1 MAQRSARQMSVD
13 ELRTQISQRLR
24 SNAAFSKTVYQEQ
37 PIIMTGTQL
46 KSFVPDAIREA
57 RQLAR
62 SHYAQGASTTEVFYE
77 QARMLAGFEDD
88 FDFAGSFS
96 HYYPTYEDMSNE
108 QLRGYFTWRTQVR
121 RGAVKQG
128 QLSFA
133 YLYLYELIN
142 LVGVADALDGYRAML
157 DFGTAYRQFD
167 ATFGKTFDRWLD
179 DFVIYYGLDATLLRT
194 HSFAT
199 RDVAFDVLLH
209 REDRTQDELFDALV
223 TLGDHDIEGS
233 PFCLE
238 HEAELR
244 RLVAHTYEVA
254 AHHHETKLKQ
264 TLPEKL
270 AGRLEKERFWP
281 FERAVFA
288 NPLAIETASLVISP
302 HDTVFCRNGAWF
314 RVRHPKLEAPLPWVT
329 QLLETC
335 ECILRDAYQYPNTL
349 EVTLTTK
356 YLVKAAKTLARQMAD
371 EARER
376 EARAVHFDF
385 GKLDHIRQA
394 ASETCEKLIVDDDES
409 LGASGAGAALQAARG
424 TRETRPLQK
433 GTPASGASGAGAAL
447 QAARTAQHI
456 PSGPDEIRP
465 LQKDNSPLDSTE
477 SAFLALLLD
486 GGDLRAFEREHACI
500 ASVLVDSINDKLY
513 DTFADICID
522 ASSGEPIIIEDYRQ
536 DLQSIV

>member
-88 FDFAGSFS
+88 FDFTGSFS

-108 QLRGYFTWRTQVR
+108 QLRGYFAWRTQVR

-179 DFVIYYGLDATLLRT
+179 DFVIYYGLDATLVRT
-194 HSFAT
+194 HSFAA

-223 TLGDHDIEGS
+223 TLGSYAIGES
-233 PFCLE
+233 PFFLE
-238 HEAELR
+238 HEPELR
-244 RLVAHTYEVA
+244 HLVTHVYGVA
-254 AHHHETKLKQ
+254 AHHHESKLKQ

-270 AGRLEKERFWP
+270 AGRLERERLWP

-288 NPLAIETASLVISP
+288 NPLAIETADLAISP
-302 HDTVFCRNGAWF
+302 HDIILCRNGAWF
-314 RVRHPKLEAPLPWVT
+314 RVRYPKLEAPLPWVT

-335 ECILRDAYQYPNTL
+335 ECVLRDAYQYPNTL
-349 EVTLTTK
+349 ECTLTTK
-356 YLVKAAKTLARQMAD
+356 YLLKAAKTLARQMAD

-394 ASETCEKLIVDDDES
+394 ASETCEKLIVKEELESSVITDDKRLSCNEEAQGGMEPRS
-409 LGASGAGAALQAARG
+409 SERAPRPWLGGSEHRGDVSPCVDAA
-424 TRETRPLQK
+424 TC
-433 GTPASGASGAGAAL
+433 
-447 QAARTAQHI
+447 I
-456 PSGPDEIRP
+456 PSTSS
-465 LQKDNSPLDSTE
+465 LSPTE

-486 GGDLRAFEREHACI
+486 GGDLRAFERAHACI

-513 DTFADICID
+513 DEFADICID
-522 ASSGEPIIIEDYRQ
+522 AASDEPVIIEDYAAELRA
-536 DLQSIV
+536 LLNIS

>member
-62 SHYAQGASTTEVFYE
+62 SHYARNRSVTDVFYE

-88 FDFAGSFS
+88 FEFTGSFS

-108 QLRGYFTWRTQVR
+108 QLRGYFAWRTQVR

-179 DFVIYYGLDATLLRT
+179 DFVIYYGLDASLLRDRA
-194 HSFAT
+194 FAQA
-199 RDVAFDVLLH
+199 DDAFSMLLH
-209 REDRTQDELFDALV
+209 REARTQDELFDALT
-223 TLGDHDIEGS
+223 TLGAYAIKES
-233 PFCLE
+233 PFFLE

-244 RLVAHTYEVA
+244 RLVTSTYETA
-254 AHHHETKLKQ
+254 AHHHDTRLKQ
-264 TLPEKL
+264 TLAAKL
-270 AGRLEKERFWP
+270 AGRMGNQRIWLFQ
-281 FERAVFA
+281 RAVFA
-288 NPLAIETASLVISP
+288 DPLALKSASFQVSA
-302 HDTVFCRNGAWF
+302 HDTLYCRDGAWF
-314 RVRHPKLEAPLPWVT
+314 RARYENLESPLPWVT

-335 ECILRDAYQYPNTL
+335 ECVLRDAYQYPNTL
-349 EVTLTTK
+349 ECTLTTK
-356 YLVKAAKTLARQMAD
+356 YLLKAAKTLARQMAD

-394 ASETCEKLIVDDDES
+394 ASETCEKLIVEEELESSVITDDKRLSCNEEAQGGMEPRS
-409 LGASGAGAALQAARG
+409 SERAPRPWLGGSEHRGDVSPYVDAA
-424 TRETRPLQK
+424 TC
-433 GTPASGASGAGAAL
+433 
-447 QAARTAQHI
+447 I
-456 PSGPDEIRP
+456 PSTSS
-465 LQKDNSPLDSTE
+465 LSPTE

-486 GGDLRAFEREHACI
+486 GGDLRAFERAHACI

-513 DTFADICID
+513 DEFSDICID
-522 ASSGEPIIIEDYRQ
+522 AAPDEPVIIEDYAAELRA
-536 DLQSIV
+536 LLNIS